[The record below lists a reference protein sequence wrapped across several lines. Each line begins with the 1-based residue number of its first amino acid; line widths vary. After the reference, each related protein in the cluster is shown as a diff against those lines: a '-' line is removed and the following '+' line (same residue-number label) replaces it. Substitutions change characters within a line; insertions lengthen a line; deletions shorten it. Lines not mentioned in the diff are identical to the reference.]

1 MKKKQENQSHR
12 RLADF
17 AYAGGLLSL
26 VLVIA
31 LTLTRGVAIAA
42 PLAATAPG
50 LGEAASYSAL
60 GKAGVTNTG
69 NSVLSGNVGA
79 DSSITGFPPGS
90 AAGQIIAPA
99 VNQAEADASTADL
112 ALTAQAGGATNAG
125 PDLTGANLVPG
136 VYSVGS
142 ALLSGALTLN
152 GPGVYIFLADALTSS
167 GSVSLINGATAC
179 NVFWHVTSSASITG
193 GSFVGTIIAGTSI
206 TFGDAVSLDGRA
218 LALTGNVTLINDHIF
233 GPSCADTTAG
243 TSTVAPTTTGATA
256 TTTSATAATVTKTPQ
271 ALLSVTGVDRAE
283 VQALETCQWMRFG
296 LGVLGI
302 GLVLVGFTLRRKLS
316 K

>member
-1 MKKKQENQSHR
+1 MNKRQENHAHR

-17 AYAGGLLSL
+17 AYAAGLISL

-31 LTLTRGVAIAA
+31 LSLTKGVALAA

-99 VNQAEADASTADL
+99 VNQAEADAGTADL

-167 GSVSLINGATAC
+167 GAVSLINGATAC

-233 GPSCADTTAG
+233 GPSCTDTTAG
-243 TSTVAPTTTGATA
+243 TATVSPTTTVAATA
-256 TTTSATAATVTKTPQ
+256 TTSSATVATATPQ

-283 VQALETCQWMRFG
+283 VQALATRQWTRFG
-296 LGVLGI
+296 LGVLGV